1 MDQGTRQPR
10 SRYSA
15 PRFPRPGLP
24 GSRPSPRRG
33 GARRRRPPPAAAI
46 KYYAG
51 VASNL
56 AGTGGLRDF
65 LLAAEGLRA
74 AAGDDPRSR
83 PRNAAAAGL
92 RQTPDFLD
100 LKPPRPEAPTAA
112 QLPLHPRR
120 LDPKLRLKS

>member
-1 MDQGTRQPR
+1 VPTP
-10 SRYSA
+10 A
-15 PRFPRPGLP
+15 
-24 GSRPSPRRG
+24 SP
-33 GARRRRPPPAAAI
+33 AAI

-56 AGTGGLRDF
+56 AGTGGHRDF
-65 LLAAEGLRA
+65 LLAAEGLCVA
-74 AAGDDPRSR
+74 TGDDPRSR
-83 PRNAAAAGL
+83 PRSAAAAGL

-120 LDPKLRLKS
+120 LELNASTPSCA